1 MTKTKNKTMSY
12 HVYGIKNCN
21 TVKKALAWLDAR
33 QIPYVFHDYKKEG
46 LSAARLESWIAQ
58 TGWEAL
64 LNKRGTTWRKLDKTR
79 QEKITGAEAAQQLML
94 ENTSIIRRPLI
105 EQDGKVKVL
114 GFEENEYL
122 TTFNDHL

>member
-1 MTKTKNKTMSY
+1 MSY
-12 HVYGIKNCN
+12 QVYGIKNCN

-58 TGWEAL
+58 TGWEVL

-105 EQDGKVKVL
+105 ELDGKVKVL